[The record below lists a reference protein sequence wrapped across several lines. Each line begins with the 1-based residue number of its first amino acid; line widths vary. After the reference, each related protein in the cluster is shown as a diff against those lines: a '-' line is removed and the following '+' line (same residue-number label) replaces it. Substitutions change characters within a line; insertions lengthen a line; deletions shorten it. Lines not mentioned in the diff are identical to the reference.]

1 VPRYSSV
8 PSREQGEGVQKDE
21 RAPQDD
27 VIQQARRHAALVRE
41 HVEQALDLAEEQG
54 GPFDFTSLAIAAHCS
69 VAYLRKHREFATRI
83 RALQATVPE
92 DPQDPVRED
101 LMRRLA
107 RAEHRAAELS
117 GRVERLDA
125 ENTRL
130 RARLAQLGGRAV
142 PVGRRTGGMV

>member
-1 VPRYSSV
+1 VGCPDRHLSRYASVPR
-8 PSREQGEGVQKDE
+8 REQGEGVQTDE
-21 RAPQDD
+21 QAPQGD

-83 RALQATVPE
+83 RALQATVPG

-101 LMRRLA
+101 LTRRLGEA
-107 RAEHRAAELS
+107 ERAVVELS
-117 GRVERLDA
+117 GRVARLVEVLGRRPDRTGTA
-125 ENTRL
+125 RL
-130 RARLAQLGGRAV
+130 RG
-142 PVGRRTGGMV
+142 